1 MKKCKIVALLL
12 ALIMLATMVP
22 MALAD
27 DERPTLTVLRIGTDR
42 HWVPDTSNNQKV
54 MEILGVNLEVE
65 CVDAETMTR
74 RFSSGDLA
82 DIITLSNFT
91 FSEYADS
98 GYLLPLNDL
107 YEKYGNQ
114 RKLNTTQYALDLC
127 TINGELL
134 ALPYENNNVKYF
146 TQIRKDWLDNLG
158 YDYSNWEMLENTDI
172 YNISLETY
180 EQILRDFTFKDPDG
194 NGKDDTFGLSW
205 YDNASIA
212 NCFMAFY
219 GAFGGVMTQ
228 YYVVD
233 DKLYPFEI
241 MPEYRQAL
249 EEIHKLWDEGVID
262 KEIYI
267 LKKDQARANL
277 MAGKS
282 GSFNSWWS
290 TAFELI
296 RDGMWDLQPTT
307 SWLTASIVGPDG
319 KVGMKDNGRISS
331 TVSITTQCKD
341 PELAMQVLDKIDSD
355 ECWWLIR
362 YGVEGEHYTRKEN
375 GEFEARTELGN
386 SVFSAL
392 HLDALYPLTNRIDIE
407 NEINSIMPT
416 DEKMIIRRN
425 MAVHQFITWAPL
437 YSSATYGLANPQE
450 NMDYGV
456 DVKNCVEKWNM
467 EFVTGQTELNDANW
481 EAYLNAWKT
490 AGGSD
495 ILAAYVAEYNAKTG
509 ESVTPG
515 M

>member
-1 MKKCKIVALLL
+1 MKKCRLI
-12 ALIMLATMVP
+12 ALILTVVMLASMVP
-22 MALAD
+22 MALAEAD
-27 DERPTLTVLRIGTDR
+27 RPTLTVLMSVGGRQ
-42 HWVPDTSNNQKV
+42 WVPTTSNNQKL
-54 MEILGVNLEVE
+54 MEVLGVNFDVE
-65 CVDAETMTR
+65 CVDNETVIR
-74 RFSSGDLA
+74 RFAAGDLA
-82 DIITLSNFT
+82 DIITLNGFT
-91 FSEYADS
+91 FSEYADT

-107 YEKYGNQ
+107 YAKYSEQ
-114 RKLNTTQYALDLC
+114 RSLHTTQYALDLC

-158 YDYSNWEMLENTDI
+158 YDYSGWEQIENTDI
-172 YNISLETY
+172 YTISLETY
-180 EQILRDFTFKDPDG
+180 EQILSDFTFKDPDG
-194 NGKDDTFGLSW
+194 DGEDNTYGLS
-205 YDNASIA
+205 YYGKADPASS
-212 NCFMAFY
+212 FMAFY

-233 DKLYPFEI
+233 GQMFAYET

-249 EEIHKLWDEGVID
+249 EELHKLWDEGVID

-267 LKKDQARANL
+267 LAADQAKANL

-307 SWLTASIVGPDG
+307 TWMTASIVGPEG
-319 KVGMKDNGRISS
+319 KVGMKDNGRVTS
-331 TVSITTQCKD
+331 TICITTQCAD
-341 PELAMQVLDKIDSD
+341 PDLAMQVLDKIDSD

-375 GEFEARTELGN
+375 GEYENRTEAGTEL
-386 SVFSAL
+386 FSAL
-392 HLDALYPLTNRIDIE
+392 QMDCLYPLTNRIDIE

-425 MAVHQFITWAPL
+425 MAVHQFVTWAPL
-437 YSSATYGLANPQE
+437 YSSAAYGLANPQE
-450 NMDYGV
+450 NMDFGV
-456 DVKNCVEKWNM
+456 DVTNCVNKWNM

-481 EAYLNAWKT
+481 EAYLKAWKA

-495 ILAAYVAEYNAKTG
+495 ILAAYVNEYNAKNGT
-509 ESVTPG
+509 SVTPG